1 MEKKKENSKGK
12 HKAKITV
19 GDIIFRIIV
28 ILAIFL
34 SVLIAYVSYLQ
45 GIKNK
50 SNLSNNVTQEINK
63 TIDITKK

>member
-1 MEKKKENSKGK
+1 MKNTEEVNKVEKKKENSKGK

-34 SVLIAYVSYLQ
+34 TLTKFSYNFVLFV
-45 GIKNK
+45 NVHK
-50 SNLSNNVTQEINK
+50 SSEI
-63 TIDITKK
+63 T